1 MSKDRLLRSTSVI
14 ILSTSFLVLSL
25 VPNSLFADRFNQ
37 GVFPIDSE
45 PYGLSYEDWTIKFWQ
60 WLLSIPLDRN
70 PISDQTGQHC
80 GVEQGSEPVF
90 FLAFSSG
97 GGAERTC
104 SIPAGKAI
112 LIPVNVVECS
122 FAEVQVQ
129 DEAGLHK
136 CAEEDESN
144 NPGLYLSV
152 DGTEYTNLEKYRVHS
167 RAFNVMLP
175 ENSLLQVSG
184 NTTAVSDGYWI
195 IHEPLPPGDHIIHF
209 KASLGDPR
217 TGILAYSDDL
227 SYRVKVE

>member
-1 MSKDRLLRSTSVI
+1 MKLPSRSSICVT
-14 ILSTSFLVLSL
+14 ILSASFLVLL
-25 VPNSLFADRFNQ
+25 LMPDYLLADNFNE

-45 PYGLSYEDWTIKFWQ
+45 PHGLSYEDWTVKFWQ
-60 WLLSIPLDRN
+60 WLLSIPLDKN
-70 PISDQTGQHC
+70 PVADQTGENC
-80 GVEQGSEPVF
+80 GVGQGTDPVF

-97 GGAERTC
+97 GKAERTC
-104 SIPAGKAI
+104 TIPSGKAI

-122 FAEVQVQ
+122 FKEVKVQ

-144 NPGLYLSV
+144 NPGLFLSV
-152 DGTEYTNLEKYRVHS
+152 DGTEYTNLDKYRVHS
-167 RAFNVMLP
+167 RAFDVSLP
-175 ENSLLQVSG
+175 ENSLIQESG

-195 IHEPLPPGDHIIHF
+195 IHEPLSPGDHTIHF

-227 SYRVKVE
+227 LYKIKVE